1 MGFFT
6 KQEYKYILLKQLKL
20 DNSVLYVLF
29 KTEQKAT
36 DVIKYKHKTF
46 VDYL

>member
-1 MGFFT
+1 
-6 KQEYKYILLKQLKL
+6 
-20 DNSVLYVLF
+20 LF

-36 DVIKYKHKTF
+36 DLGKYKHKTF